1 MANQKFE
8 KHVIIM
14 MMVTLELVLGGDDYR
29 VLYYFSLPKK
39 IDFYLVESIFNVI
52 EFFFIFF
59 YLEFFSYF
67 RKLYNL
73 FF

>member
-59 YLEFFSYF
+59 LFGVFF
-67 RKLYNL
+67 L
-73 FF
+73 FSEVI